1 MGNDP
6 LGLVAPGY
14 LADLL
19 LVAGDPFAAVRIL
32 EDPANLRAIVQNGA
46 FYKAPAAERAASMTS
61 PVTASA

>member
-32 EDPANLRAIVQNGA
+32 EDPANLRAIVQNGLSTR
-46 FYKAPAAERAASMTS
+46 PRQ
-61 PVTASA
+61 PNGPHR